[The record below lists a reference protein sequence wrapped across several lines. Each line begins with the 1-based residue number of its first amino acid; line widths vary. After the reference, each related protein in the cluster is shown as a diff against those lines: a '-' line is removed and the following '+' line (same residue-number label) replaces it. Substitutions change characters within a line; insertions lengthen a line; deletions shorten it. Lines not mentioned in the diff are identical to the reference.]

1 MNLKKNTGFTLIE
14 VMIVVLIVGVLSSI
28 AFSNYGDSVV
38 NSRRTDARTA
48 ILNTATTLEKCVAI
62 YGSYNNAGCSIG
74 NGDSIDSPEKYYTV
88 KVTAAARTF
97 TLTASA
103 VGGKSQDRD
112 TDCTSMTMDNLGAQ
126 SGSGAHPET
135 CW

>member
-1 MNLKKNTGFTLIE
+1 MNWKIKSGFTLIE

-38 NSRRTDARTA
+38 NSRRTDGRTA
-48 ILNTATTLEKCVAI
+48 ILNTAASLEKCIAI

-74 NGDSIDSPEKYYTV
+74 NGDSIDSPEKYYMV
-88 KVTAAARTF
+88 KVTSAARTF
-97 TLTASA
+97 TLTASSA
-103 VGGKSQDRD
+103 GKSQDRD
-112 TDCTSMTMDNLGAQ
+112 TDCTSLTMDNLGAQ
-126 SGSGAHPET
+126 SGTGSHPEL

>member
-1 MNLKKNTGFTLIE
+1 MNWKINTGFTLIE

-28 AFSNYGDSVV
+28 AFSSYEDSIV

-48 ILNTATTLEKCVAI
+48 ILNTAASLEKCVAI

-88 KVTAAARTF
+88 KVTSAARTF
-97 TLTASA
+97 TLTAPA
-103 VGGKSQDRD
+103 VAGKSQSND
-112 TDCTSMTMDNLGAQ
+112 TDCDSLTMDYLGAQ